1 MSSDSQDPNEFV
13 LQYLNFVYF
22 IVYKYRR
29 KFMHIMSFEDMVGYG
44 RLGLVIAAH
53 KFDSSKGVK
62 FTSHA
67 SWYIYGQI
75 RQGAKKFGHVM
86 HHKRGQATWY
96 PHISLDEPVGYENEE
111 TFVDTLEGDMNDDVL
126 ELIQS
131 QEIFDICAKKLT
143 MREAQV
149 IDYMY
154 KHSNGTTETA
164 KKLGVSKQC
173 VNQKRLRAEEK
184 IKNVLNRDWEE
195 EDKSK
200 KPQAARE
207 IRERGVH
214 DAILDQLT
222 EREVKVFKYMFY
234 SKINQWEISVRLGIS
249 QGNVSKICQSI
260 RKKSEQLM
268 LN

>member
-1 MSSDSQDPNEFV
+1 MSSDSQDPNELV

-22 IVYKYRR
+22 IVHKHKR

-44 RLGLVIAAH
+44 RLGLVLAAH
-53 KFDSSKGVK
+53 KFDSSKGLK
-62 FTSHA
+62 FTTHS

-75 RQGAKKFGHVM
+75 QYGARKFGHVM
-86 HHKRGQATWY
+86 HHKSGVSTWY
-96 PHISLDEPVGYENEE
+96 PHTSLDQPIGDEDGE
-111 TFVDTLEGDMNDDVL
+111 TFADTLEGDMNDDVL

-131 QEIFDICAKKLT
+131 QEIFDICSKKLT

-154 KHSNGTTETA
+154 KHNNGTTETA

-184 IKNVLNRDWEE
+184 IRDVLNRDWEE
-195 EDKSK
+195 EDKNK
-200 KPQAARE
+200 KPQAAKE

-214 DAILDQLT
+214 DVVLDQLT
-222 EREVKVFKYMFY
+222 EKEVKVFKYMFY
-234 SKINQWEISVRLGIS
+234 SKMNQWEISMRLNIS

-260 RKKSEQLM
+260 REKSEQLM